1 MFKRFKFP
9 QRLFVMKKS
18 ALFLFSLAVAFSACM
33 SQKDYIAEYDF
44 NYAGNFKR
52 YKTFGFVINPF
63 PDTTNHHLA
72 IERTIT
78 NRLGSQ
84 GFKLQPEKPDILINY
99 KVFID
104 GVKYR
109 GYEQPN
115 FDYWVQRRSEEV
127 ELTEQQEKENR
138 EKDENYNQVKFTE
151 NNGMLV
157 IFVIDNK
164 RGNTIWQGY
173 TPASFDFYSPEVN
186 TELTKATYRVMDQF
200 KILTRN

>member
-1 MFKRFKFP
+1 
-9 QRLFVMKKS
+9 MKKS
-18 ALFLFSLAVAFSACM
+18 ALFLTSLAILFSACL
-33 SQKDYIAEYDF
+33 SQKDYIADYDF

-52 YKTFGFVINPF
+52 YKTYGFVNNPF
-63 PDTTNHHLA
+63 PDSTSYHLA
-72 IERTIT
+72 IEKTIA

-84 GFKLQPEKPDILINY
+84 GFKLQDEKPDILINY
-99 KVFID
+99 KVFLD
-104 GVKYR
+104 EVKYR
-109 GYEQPN
+109 GYEQPD
-115 FDYWVQRRSEEV
+115 FDYWVERRSDIEEK
-127 ELTEQQEKENR
+127 TEEEEKKDR

-151 NNGMLV
+151 NKGMLV

-200 KILTRN
+200 KVLTRN

>member
-1 MFKRFKFP
+1 
-9 QRLFVMKKS
+9 MKKS

>member
-1 MFKRFKFP
+1 
-9 QRLFVMKKS
+9 MKKS
-18 ALFLFSLAVAFSACM
+18 ILILFSFSLFFSACV
-33 SQKDYIAEYDF
+33 SQKDYIADYDF
-44 NYAGNFKR
+44 NYAGNFKK
-52 YKTFGFVINPF
+52 YKTFGFVNNPF
-63 PDTTNHHLA
+63 PDTTTHYLT

-99 KVFID
+99 KVFTED
-104 GVKYR
+104 VKYR

-115 FDYWVQRRSEEV
+115 FDFWVQRRSADFEVTEE
-127 ELTEQQEKENR
+127 EEKENR
-138 EKDENYNQVKFTE
+138 EKDENYNQVKFME

-173 TPASFDFYSPEVN
+173 TAASFDFFSPEVS